1 MGLLQASFQPDNM
14 TRTLRELVR
23 HRKSLVHTAATYLN
37 RMQKALELMNIKLHT
52 LISDIDGK
60 TGTLII
66 EAILAGERDP
76 EKNP

>member
-1 MGLLQASFQPDNM
+1 
-14 TRTLRELVR
+14 
-23 HRKSLVHTAATYLN
+23 
-37 RMQKALELMNIKLHT
+37 MNIKLHT